1 MRVYVSGRDR
11 LLCVCMYMV
20 ETGCY
25 VGVCKW

>member
-11 LLCVCMYMV
+11 LLCVCMYLV

-25 VGVCKW
+25 ACVCIW